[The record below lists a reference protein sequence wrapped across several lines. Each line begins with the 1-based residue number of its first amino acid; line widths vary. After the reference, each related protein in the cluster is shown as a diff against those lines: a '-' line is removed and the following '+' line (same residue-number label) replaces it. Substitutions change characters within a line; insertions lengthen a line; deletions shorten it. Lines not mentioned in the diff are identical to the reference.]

1 MSDIKETEN
10 ITSEVVQEVAAENT
24 AENSPGDHEAQ
35 QANVLDFDDLHSM
48 YDNRSPKELINEAK
62 KETEGEENKS
72 QTKNESETK
81 EGEVNKEASE
91 EVKEEIKKLFGKFGE
106 EEVEI
111 AATTLFKHTVD
122 GEEKDVSLQ
131 ELINNYSGKVGWD
144 KKFQEL
150 TEDRKEYDTEVRS
163 HKEEVD
169 RINSYINTFR
179 DKMQNNDPLGAL
191 EYFAS
196 FSGMKP
202 YEFRE
207 ALIQGIA
214 PEISRLAELNED
226 QYRSEQLAAEN
237 EYLQKQQ
244 ESAQKQAEEEQAHR
258 ELLSEIAS
266 VREAHSISEEEFK
279 AGYED
284 LVNDPDFAEKLT
296 PDLVGQYVNECRA
309 FSKSDELLSGISPK
323 LSENE
328 EILESVQKM
337 VLENPDFADED
348 YLEIIKGAYEET
360 LKTASQSVSKKVE
373 KVSEKQEP
381 KERRREEYLS
391 FDDLV

>member
-1 MSDIKETEN
+1 MSDEN
-10 ITSEVVQEVAAENT
+10 VTSEVIQEVDAEST
-24 AENSPGDHEAQ
+24 AENSVGDHEAAK
-35 QANVLDFDDLHSM
+35 ANVLDFDDLHTM
-48 YDNRSPKELINEAK
+48 YDNRSPKELIDEAK
-62 KETEGEENKS
+62 KEAEGEENKS
-72 QTKNESETK
+72 QSKNESEVK
-81 EGEVNKEASE
+81 EEETDSEASE

-111 AATTLFKHTVD
+111 AANTLFKHTVE

-150 TEDRKEYDTEVRS
+150 TEDRNGYNNEVKS
-163 HKEEVD
+163 HQEEVD
-169 RINSYINTFR
+169 RVNSYINTFR
-179 DKMQNNDPLGAL
+179 DKMQNNDALGAL

-202 YEFRE
+202 FEFRE
-207 ALIQGIA
+207 ALLQGIA
-214 PEISRLAELNED
+214 PEISRLSELNED

-244 ESAQKQAEEEQAHR
+244 ESVQKQAEEEQAHQ

-266 VREAHSISEEEFK
+266 VREAHSINEEDFK
-279 AGYED
+279 TGYED
-284 LVNDPDFAEKLT
+284 LANDPDFADKLT

-309 FSKSDELLSGISPK
+309 FSKSDELLSSISPK
-323 LSENE
+323 LSENN

-348 YLEIIKGAYEET
+348 YLEIINGAYEET
-360 LKTASQSVSKKVE
+360 LKTASKSVSKKVG
-373 KVSEKQEP
+373 KAPAKQEP
-381 KERRREEYLS
+381 KERKREEYLS
-391 FDDLV
+391 FDDLL